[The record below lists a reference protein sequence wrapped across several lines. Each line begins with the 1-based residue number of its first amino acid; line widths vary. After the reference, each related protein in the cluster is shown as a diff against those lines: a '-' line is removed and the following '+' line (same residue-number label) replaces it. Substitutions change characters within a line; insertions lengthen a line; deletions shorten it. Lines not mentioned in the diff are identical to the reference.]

1 MNYMK
6 ITKYDTANGFGIRD
20 VLWVSGCEHHCP
32 ECHNQETW
40 DCSAGKEFTE
50 DTLKEILKDMDA
62 PFRKG
67 ITFSGGDPLHPN
79 NRETVTEVAR
89 RVREAHP
96 EKSIWC
102 YTGYR
107 YDDVKELDIMKY
119 LDVLVDGRFIIAQKD
134 MTLPY
139 CGSKNQRVIDVPK
152 TRETG
157 NIVLWWTP
165 QTVTN

>member
-6 ITKYDTANGFGIRD
+6 ITKFDTANGIGIRD
-20 VLWVSGCEHHCP
+20 VLWVAGCEHHCP
-32 ECHNQETW
+32 ECHNPETW

-50 DTLKEILKDMDA
+50 ETLQEILTDMSCA
-62 PFRKG
+62 FRKG

-79 NRETVTEVAR
+79 NRETITKVAQK
-89 RVREAHP
+89 VRETYP
-96 EKSIWC
+96 DKSIWC

-107 YDDVKELDIMKY
+107 YDDVKHLDIMQY

-134 MTLPY
+134 VTLKY
-139 CGSKNQRVIDVPK
+139 CGSRNQRVIDVQK

-157 NIVLWWTP
+157 NIVLWK
-165 QTVTN
+165 ND